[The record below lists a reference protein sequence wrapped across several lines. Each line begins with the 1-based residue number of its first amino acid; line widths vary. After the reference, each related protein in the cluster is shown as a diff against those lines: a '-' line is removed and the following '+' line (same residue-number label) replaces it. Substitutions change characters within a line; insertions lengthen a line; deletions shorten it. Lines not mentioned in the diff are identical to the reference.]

1 MVGWFVYVTRRS
13 IGKIVGVGEE
23 RETEPGAKAFL
34 AWKGVNMTVGG
45 NRDSDGWGLY
55 SYIETHL
62 QGAGSVAR
70 QKRGAKS

>member
-1 MVGWFVYVTRRS
+1 MVHVCDTEIYWEDSRS
-13 IGKIVGVGEE
+13 WGGE

-34 AWKGVNMTVGG
+34 AWKGINMTVGG

-62 QGAGSVAR
+62 
-70 QKRGAKS
+70 